1 MKSKILRS
9 CIVCLGIL
17 CMAKASWGQNI
28 KKPNVAGQFYPASPK
43 ELSVQIDQLM
53 NQSPQQSFSR
63 FVPVVIAPHAGY
75 VYSGGVAAYSFKA
88 VSQHKYKTVV
98 ILAPGHFY
106 GFDGI
111 SIWKDG
117 MFETPLGMVQIDED
131 ITAKL
136 VGAAPKFIFDKKAFD
151 QEHSLEVEIPFL
163 QKTMSDFKIVPVV
176 MGQASFQTL
185 KEFAVKL
192 SEVIGTRE
200 DVLIVVS
207 TDFSHYHDDETA
219 KQMDERAI
227 QAILQLDAEQIY
239 RSCFDRQGM
248 EMCGCIPVTTA
259 LLYARE
265 QGFHKVEKLHYANS
279 GDVTG
284 DLSRVVGY
292 SALVIYRNDEKLMT
306 KEMDGVQSLSNAQ
319 KKKLIEIARQTI
331 RDYVQH
337 RSIYQTTESDPGL
350 NAGEGAFVTIHK
362 QGELRGCI
370 GNIIGKGP
378 LYLTVRNMA
387 VAASSEDPRFHPVE
401 ANELDELEVE
411 ISVLSQPKIVP
422 GADGI
427 VMGKHGVIISRGMN
441 SGVFLPQVAT
451 ETGWSREEFL
461 SELCGQKAGLP
472 RDCWQDPNTKIE
484 IFTADVFSEKD
495 IK

>member
-1 MKSKILRS
+1 
-9 CIVCLGIL
+9 
-17 CMAKASWGQNI
+17 MAKVSLGQNI
-28 KKPNVAGQFYPASPK
+28 KKPNVAGQFYPSSSK
-43 ELSVQIDQLM
+43 ELSVQIDRLM
-53 NQSPQQSFSR
+53 NQSQQKSFSQ
-63 FVPVVIAPHAGY
+63 FVPIVIAPHAGY

-98 ILAPGHFY
+98 ILAPSHFY
-106 GFDGI
+106 GFDGV

-117 MFETPLGMVQIDED
+117 MFETPLGLVPIDED
-131 ITAKL
+131 MTAKL
-136 VGAAPKFIFDKKAFD
+136 VGATPKFIFDKKAFD

-163 QKTMSDFKIVPVV
+163 QKTMNDFKIVPVV
-176 MGQASFQTL
+176 MGQASLQTL
-185 KEFAVKL
+185 KEFAAKL
-192 SEVIGTRE
+192 SEIIGTRE

-207 TDFSHYHDDETA
+207 TDFSHYHDYETA
-219 KQMDERAI
+219 KQMDERAVN
-227 QAILQLDAEQIY
+227 AILQLDVEQIY
-239 RSCFDRQGM
+239 RSCFDRQEI

-265 QGFHKVEKLHYANS
+265 KGFQKVEKLYYANS

-292 SALVIYRNDEKLMT
+292 SALAIYKDNEMNT
-306 KEMDGVQSLSNAQ
+306 KEMDEVQSLSNAQ
-319 KKKLIEIARQTI
+319 KKKLLDIARQTI
-331 RDYVQH
+331 REYVQNG
-337 RSIYQTTESDPGL
+337 IVYQTNESDPRL

-362 QGELRGCI
+362 YGELRGCI
-370 GNIIGKGP
+370 GNIIGRGP

-387 VAASSEDPRFHPVE
+387 VAASSEDPRFNPVE
-401 ANELDELEVE
+401 PNELDELEVE
-411 ISVLSQPKIVP
+411 ISVLSQPRVVQ
-422 GADGI
+422 GADVI

-451 ETGWSREEFL
+451 ETGWSKEEFL
-461 SELCGQKAGLP
+461 SELCSQKAGLS
-472 RDCWQDPNTKIE
+472 RDCWQDPGTKIE